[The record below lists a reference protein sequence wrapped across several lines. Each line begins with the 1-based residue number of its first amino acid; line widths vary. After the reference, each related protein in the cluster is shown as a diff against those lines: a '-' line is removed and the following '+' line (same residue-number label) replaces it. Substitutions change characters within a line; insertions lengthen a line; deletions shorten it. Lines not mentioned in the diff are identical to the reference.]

1 MVEEDGERRKT
12 LNLPSPKGYAAVL
25 SGVKKI
31 QKVTQITTKPP
42 LPSSVFLTVM
52 MSSFHQRFRHRS

>member
-12 LNLPSPKGYAAVL
+12 LNLLSPKGYAAAL

-31 QKVTQITTKPP
+31 QKSNTNYY
-42 LPSSVFLTVM
+42 
-52 MSSFHQRFRHRS
+52 